1 MRLRFWVPS
10 KDVPQRRST
19 SLSSR
24 SSTDRLTFA
33 VLCAGVTAF
42 SMLQS
47 MVNPVLPTIQ
57 AALDTDQRTVTW
69 LLTAYLLSASVF
81 TPIVGRIGDKVGKE
95 RMLVVALGALAVGS
109 LLAAVAPSIGVL
121 ILARVVQGVG
131 GGVLPLTFG
140 IIRDEFPAER
150 VAGAIGTAA
159 ALLAVGGAVGL
170 VVAGPLVEALSYH
183 WLFWLPMLLTSIA
196 ALAAWRFVP
205 PSPVRTEGRID
216 LRAAALLSSWLVCLL
231 LPVSQGRDWGWT
243 SPLTVGLL
251 VASALLC
258 ALWVR
263 TEVRSDA
270 PLIDMRMMRLPAVWT
285 TNLVSLLF
293 GVGMYAGY
301 AFLPQFLQTPERA
314 GYGFG
319 ASVTMSGLLLLP
331 QSLATFVVG
340 LLSGRLAARYGS
352 KRLLVIGAALSAVS
366 QVGLAFVHD
375 STWQVLAATV
385 LGGSAFGLAFAAMS
399 NLVVEAVPR
408 SQTGVASGM
417 NANIRT
423 VGGAIG
429 GAVLGSVVTAG
440 ARADGLP
447 VEAGYTAGFA
457 VLAGCS
463 AVAALVALLV
473 PVSRQPEAEPDEA
486 RHVELATVPSGTLVS
501 STAR

>member
-1 MRLRFWVPS
+1 LPRTR
-10 KDVPQRRST
+10 
-19 SLSSR
+19 
-24 SSTDRLTFA
+24 TDFRLTYV
-33 VLCAGVTAF
+33 VLCAGVSAF

-95 RMLVVALGALAVGS
+95 RMLVVALSALALGS
-109 LLAAVAPSIGVL
+109 FIAAVAPSIGVL
-121 ILARVVQGVG
+121 IFARVVQGVG

-140 IIRDEFPAER
+140 IIRDEFPSER

-159 ALLAVGGAVGL
+159 ALLAVGGALGL
-170 VVAGPLVEALSYH
+170 VVSGPLVEALSYH
-183 WLFWLPMLLTSIA
+183 WLFWLPMVLTAVA
-196 ALAAWRFVP
+196 AVAAWLYVP

-216 LRAAALLSSWLVCLL
+216 VRAAALLSAWLVCLL
-231 LPVSQGRDWGWT
+231 LPVSQGRDWGWG
-243 SPLTVGLL
+243 SPLVVGLL

-319 ASVTMSGLLLLP
+319 ASVTVSGLLLLP
-331 QSLATFVVG
+331 QSIATFAAG

-352 KRLLVIGAALSAVS
+352 KRMLVVGAALSAVS
-366 QVGLAFVHD
+366 QLGLALVHD
-375 STWQVLAATV
+375 STGQVLVATV
-385 LGGSAFGLAFAAMS
+385 VGGAAFGLAFAAMS

-447 VEAGYTAGFA
+447 VEAGYTNGFL

-463 AVAALVALLV
+463 AVAAVIALLV
-473 PVSRQPEAEPDEA
+473 PVPRRPEPPVLEDALEDEV
-486 RHVELATVPSGTLVS
+486 RHPELAVVASGTLVS
-501 STAR
+501 EPAR

>member
-1 MRLRFWVPS
+1 
-10 KDVPQRRST
+10 
-19 SLSSR
+19 
-24 SSTDRLTFA
+24 
-33 VLCAGVTAF
+33 
-42 SMLQS
+42 
-47 MVNPVLPTIQ
+47 
-57 AALDTDQRTVTW
+57 
-69 LLTAYLLSASVF
+69 
-81 TPIVGRIGDKVGKE
+81 
-95 RMLVVALGALAVGS
+95 VGS
-109 LLAAVAPSIGVL
+109 LIAALAPTIGVMVF
-121 ILARVVQGVG
+121 ARVVQGVG

-140 IIRDEFPAER
+140 IIRDEFPSER

-159 ALLAVGGAVGL
+159 ALLAVGGALGL

-183 WLFWLPMLLTSIA
+183 WLFWLPMLLTAFA
-196 ALAAWRFVP
+196 AVAAWRFVP
-205 PSPVRTEGRID
+205 VSPVRTDGRID
-216 LRAAALLSSWLVCLL
+216 VRAAGLLSGWLVCLL

-243 SPLTVGLL
+243 SPSSLGLF
-251 VASALLC
+251 VASAVLC

-270 PLIDMRMMRLPAVWT
+270 PLIDMRMMRIPAVWT

-331 QSLATFVVG
+331 QSIATFAAG

-352 KRLLVIGAALSAVS
+352 KRLLVVGAALSAVS
-366 QVGLAFVHD
+366 QLGLALVHD
-375 STWQVLAATV
+375 STEQVLAATV
-385 LGGSAFGLAFAAMS
+385 LGGAAFGLAFAAMS

-440 ARADGLP
+440 ARTDGLP

-473 PVSRQPEAEPDEA
+473 PVPRSTEAELEVLEDVEDGVEDEA
-486 RHVELATVPSGTLVS
+486 RHPELAVVASGTLVS
-501 STAR
+501 DGAR

>member
-1 MRLRFWVPS
+1 MPRTR
-10 KDVPQRRST
+10 
-19 SLSSR
+19 
-24 SSTDRLTFA
+24 TDFRLTYV
-33 VLCAGVTAF
+33 VLCAGVSAF
-42 SMLQS
+42 SLLQS

-81 TPIVGRIGDKVGKE
+81 TPIVGRVGDKVGKE
-95 RMLVVALGALAVGS
+95 RMLVAALCALAVGS
-109 LLAAVAPSIGVL
+109 IVAALAPTVEVMIF
-121 ILARVVQGVG
+121 ARVVQGVG

-140 IIRDEFPAER
+140 IIRDEFPSEK
-150 VAGAIGTAA
+150 VAGAIGMAA

-170 VVAGPLVEALSYH
+170 VIAGPLVDALSYH
-183 WLFWLPMLLTSIA
+183 WLFWLPALLTTAA
-196 ALAAWRFVP
+196 ALAAWLFVP

-216 LRAAALLSSWLVCLL
+216 LTAALLLSGWLVCLL
-231 LPVSQGRDWGWT
+231 LPVSQGRDWGWA

-251 VASALLC
+251 VAAVLL
-258 ALWVR
+258 AGLWVR
-263 TEVRSDA
+263 TESRSDA
-270 PLIDMRMMRLPAVWT
+270 PLIDLRMMRLPAVWT

-319 ASVTMSGLLLLP
+319 ASVTVSGLLLLP
-331 QSLATFVVG
+331 QSLATFVAG

-352 KRLLVIGAALSAVS
+352 KRMLVVGAALSAVS
-366 QVGLAFVHD
+366 QLALALVHD

-447 VEAGYTAGFA
+447 VEAGYTNGFA

-473 PVSRQPEAEPDEA
+473 PVPRQPEPEELEHEV
-486 RHVELATVPSGTLVS
+486 RHPELAVVASGTLVS
-501 STAR
+501 DRAA

>member
-1 MRLRFWVPS
+1 MPRTR
-10 KDVPQRRST
+10 
-19 SLSSR
+19 
-24 SSTDRLTFA
+24 TDFRLTYV
-33 VLCAGVTAF
+33 VLCAGVSAF
-42 SMLQS
+42 SLLQS

-57 AALDTDQRTVTW
+57 AALGTDQRTVTW
-69 LLTAYLLSASVF
+69 LLTAYLLSASVC

-95 RMLVVALGALAVGS
+95 RVLVVALGALAVGS
-109 LLAAVAPSIGVL
+109 LIAALAPTIGVL
-121 ILARVVQGVG
+121 IFARVVQGVG

-140 IIRDEFPAER
+140 IIRDEFPSER

-159 ALLAVGGAVGL
+159 ALLAVGGALGL
-170 VVAGPLVEALSYH
+170 VVAGPLVAALSYH
-183 WLFWLPMLLTSIA
+183 WLFWLPMILTTAA
-196 ALAAWRFVP
+196 ALAAWLFVP
-205 PSPVRTEGRID
+205 ASPVRTEGRID
-216 LRAAALLSSWLVCLL
+216 VRAAVLLSAWLVCLL
-231 LPVSQGRDWGWT
+231 LPVSQGREWGWA
-243 SPLTVGLL
+243 SPLSLSL
-251 VASALLC
+251 FAASVVLC

-270 PLIDMRMMRLPAVWT
+270 PLIDMRMMRIPAVWT

-319 ASVTMSGLLLLP
+319 ASVTVSGLLLVP
-331 QSLATFVVG
+331 QSLATFVAG

-352 KRLLVIGAALSAVS
+352 KRLLVVGAALSGVS
-366 QVGLAFVHD
+366 QLGLALVHD
-375 STWQVLAATV
+375 EVWQVLAATV

-447 VEAGYTAGFA
+447 VEVGYTAGFA

-473 PVSRQPEAEPDEA
+473 PVARRPEPEPEQLEHEVRSA
-486 RHVELATVPSGTLVS
+486 ELAVVPAGTLV
-501 STAR
+501 TGGAR

>member
-1 MRLRFWVPS
+1 LPS
-10 KDVPQRRST
+10 TRT
-19 SLSSR
+19 HY
-24 SSTDRLTFA
+24 RLTFV
-33 VLCAGVTAF
+33 VLCAGVSAF
-42 SMLQS
+42 SLLQS
-47 MVNPVLPTIQ
+47 LVNPVLPTIQ
-57 AALDTDQRTVTW
+57 AAMDTDQRTVTW

-81 TPIVGRIGDKVGKE
+81 TPIVGRVGDKVGKE

-109 LLAAVAPSIGVL
+109 LIAALAPTIEVL

-140 IIRDEFPAER
+140 IIRDEFPSEK
-150 VAGAIGTAA
+150 VAGAIGVAA
-159 ALLAVGGAVGL
+159 ALLAVGGALGL

-183 WLFWLPMLLTSIA
+183 WLFWLPMLLTTVA
-196 ALAAWRFVP
+196 GVAAWLFVP
-205 PSPVRTEGRID
+205 ASPVRTEGRID
-216 LRAAALLSSWLVCLL
+216 LLAAGLLSGWLVCLL
-231 LPVSQGRDWGWT
+231 LPISQGRDWGWT
-243 SPLTVGLL
+243 SPLSVSLL
-251 VASALLC
+251 VAAVLLC

-263 TEVRSDA
+263 TEVASDA
-270 PLIDMRMMRLPAVWT
+270 PLIDMRMMRMPAVWT

-293 GVGMYAGY
+293 GVGMYAGF

-319 ASVTMSGLLLLP
+319 ASVTASGLLLLP
-331 QSLATFVVG
+331 QSMATFSVG

-352 KRLLVIGAALSAVS
+352 KRLLVVGAALSALS
-366 QVGLAFVHD
+366 QLGLAFAHEH
-375 STWQVLAATV
+375 TWQVLAATV

-447 VEAGYTAGFA
+447 VEAGYTHGFA

-473 PVSRQPEAEPDEA
+473 PVARQPEPEQLDGEV
-486 RHVELATVPSGTLVS
+486 RHPELALVASGTLTS
-501 STAR
+501 KTAP

>member
-1 MRLRFWVPS
+1 MPRAR
-10 KDVPQRRST
+10 
-19 SLSSR
+19 
-24 SSTDRLTFA
+24 TDFRLTYV
-33 VLCAGVTAF
+33 VLCAGVSAF

-109 LLAAVAPSIGVL
+109 LVAALAPTIGVL
-121 ILARVVQGVG
+121 IFARVLQGVG

-159 ALLAVGGAVGL
+159 ALLAVGGAFGL

-183 WLFWLPMLLTSIA
+183 WLFWLPMLLTAVA
-196 ALAAWRFVP
+196 AVAAWLFVP
-205 PSPVRTEGRID
+205 ASPVRTEGRID
-216 LRAAALLSSWLVCLL
+216 LRAAGLLSGWLVCLL

-251 VASALLC
+251 VAAAVLC
-258 ALWVR
+258 AAWVR

-319 ASVTMSGLLLLP
+319 ATVTLSGLLLLP
-331 QSLATFVVG
+331 QSLATFVAG
-340 LLSGRLAARYGS
+340 LLSGRLAARWGS
-352 KRLLVIGAALSAVS
+352 KRMLVVGAALSAVS
-366 QVGLAFVHD
+366 QLALAIVHEQL
-375 STWQVLAATV
+375 WQVLAATV
-385 LGGSAFGLAFAAMS
+385 LGGAAFGLAFAAMS
-399 NLVVEAVPR
+399 NLVVDAVPR

-447 VEAGYTAGFA
+447 VEAGYTHGFA

-463 AVAALVALLV
+463 AVAALIALLV
-473 PVSRQPEAEPDEA
+473 PVQRRPEAEELEGEV
-486 RHVELATVPSGTLVS
+486 RHPELAVVPAGTLVS
-501 STAR
+501 DAA

>member
-1 MRLRFWVPS
+1 M
-10 KDVPQRRST
+10 ST
-19 SLSSR
+19 PR
-24 SSTDRLTFA
+24 TDFRLTYV
-33 VLCAGVTAF
+33 VLCAGVSAF
-42 SMLQS
+42 SLLQS

-57 AALDTDQRTVTW
+57 AALETDQRTVTW

-81 TPIVGRIGDKVGKE
+81 TPIVGRIGDKIGKE
-95 RMLVVALGALAVGS
+95 RMLVAALGALAVGS
-109 LLAAVAPSIGVL
+109 LIAAVAPSIEIM

-140 IIRDEFPAER
+140 IIRDEFPQEK
-150 VAGAIGTAA
+150 VAGAIGIAA
-159 ALLAVGGAVGL
+159 ALLAVGGALGL
-170 VVAGPLVEALSYH
+170 VVAGPLVAALSYH
-183 WLFWLPMLLTSIA
+183 WLFWLPMVLTSVA
-196 ALAAWRFVP
+196 AVAAWLYVP
-205 PSPVRTEGRID
+205 ASPVRTEGRID
-216 LRAAALLSSWLVCLL
+216 LVAAALLSSWLVCLL

-251 VASALLC
+251 TAAVLLC

-270 PLIDMRMMRLPAVWT
+270 PLIDMRMMRIPAVWT

-301 AFLPQFLQTPERA
+301 AFIPQFLQTPERA

-319 ASVTMSGLLLLP
+319 ATVTVSGLLLLP
-331 QSLATFVVG
+331 QSVATFAAG

-352 KRLLVIGAALSAVS
+352 KRLLVVGAALSAVS
-366 QVGLAFVHD
+366 QLALAVVHD
-375 STWQVLAATV
+375 DVWQVLLATV

-447 VEAGYTAGFA
+447 VEAGYTNGFA
-457 VLAGCS
+457 VLAACS

-473 PVSRQPEAEPDEA
+473 PVARRPEPEVLQDEV
-486 RHVELATVPSGTLVS
+486 RHPELAVVASGTLVS
-501 STAR
+501 DVR

>member
-1 MRLRFWVPS
+1 MPRAR
-10 KDVPQRRST
+10 
-19 SLSSR
+19 
-24 SSTDRLTFA
+24 TDFRLTYV
-33 VLCAGVTAF
+33 VLCAGVSAF

-109 LLAAVAPSIGVL
+109 LVAALAPTIGVL
-121 ILARVVQGVG
+121 IFARVLQGVG

-159 ALLAVGGAVGL
+159 ALLAVGGAFGL

-183 WLFWLPMLLTSIA
+183 WLFWLPMLLTAVA
-196 ALAAWRFVP
+196 AVAAWLFVP
-205 PSPVRTEGRID
+205 ASPVRTEGRID
-216 LRAAALLSSWLVCLL
+216 LRAAGLLSGWLVCLL

-251 VASALLC
+251 VAAAVLC
-258 ALWVR
+258 AAWVR

-319 ASVTMSGLLLLP
+319 ATVTLSGLLLLP
-331 QSLATFVVG
+331 QSLATFVAG
-340 LLSGRLAARYGS
+340 LLSGRLAARWGS
-352 KRLLVIGAALSAVS
+352 KRMLVVGAALSAVS
-366 QVGLAFVHD
+366 QLALAIVHEQL
-375 STWQVLAATV
+375 WQVLAATV
-385 LGGSAFGLAFAAMS
+385 LGGAAFGLAFAAMS
-399 NLVVEAVPR
+399 NLVVDAVPR

-447 VEAGYTAGFA
+447 VEAGYTHGFA

-463 AVAALVALLV
+463 AVAALIALLV
-473 PVSRQPEAEPDEA
+473 PVQRQPEAEELEGEV
-486 RHVELATVPSGTLVS
+486 RHPELAVVPAGTLVS
-501 STAR
+501 DAA

>member
-1 MRLRFWVPS
+1 M
-10 KDVPQRRST
+10 
-19 SLSSR
+19 SR
-24 SSTDRLTFA
+24 TDRLTYV
-33 VLCAGVTAF
+33 VLCAGVSAF

-81 TPIVGRIGDKVGKE
+81 TPIVGRVGDKVGKE

-109 LLAAVAPSIGVL
+109 LVAALAPTIGVL
-121 ILARVVQGVG
+121 IFARVLQGVG

-159 ALLAVGGAVGL
+159 ALLAVGGAFGL
-170 VVAGPLVEALSYH
+170 VVAGPLVDALSYH
-183 WLFWLPMLLTSIA
+183 WLFWLPMLLTGVA
-196 ALAAWRFVP
+196 AVAAWLFVP
-205 PSPVRTEGRID
+205 ASPVRTEGRID

-231 LPVSQGRDWGWT
+231 LPVSQGRDWGWA

-251 VASALLC
+251 VAAAVLC
-258 ALWVR
+258 AAWVR

-319 ASVTMSGLLLLP
+319 ATVTVSGLLLLP
-331 QSLATFVVG
+331 QSLATFVAG
-340 LLSGRLAARYGS
+340 LLSGRLAARWGS
-352 KRLLVIGAALSAVS
+352 KRMLVVGAALSAVS
-366 QVGLAFVHD
+366 QLALAFVHEQM
-375 STWQVLAATV
+375 WQVLAATV
-385 LGGSAFGLAFAAMS
+385 VGGAAFGLAFAAMS
-399 NLVVEAVPR
+399 NLVVDAVPR

-447 VEAGYTAGFA
+447 VEAGYTHGFA

-473 PVSRQPEAEPDEA
+473 PLGRQPEAEELEGEV
-486 RHVELATVPSGTLVS
+486 RHPELAVVPAGTLVS
-501 STAR
+501 DAA